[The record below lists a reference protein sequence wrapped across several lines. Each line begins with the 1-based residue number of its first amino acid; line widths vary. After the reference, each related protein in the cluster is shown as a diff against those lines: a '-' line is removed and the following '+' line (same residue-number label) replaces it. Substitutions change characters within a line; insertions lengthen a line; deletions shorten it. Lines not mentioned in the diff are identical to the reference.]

1 MPCETREKSA
11 EIAPHFSSAS
21 RSFSSSIKQW
31 SNKYINNELLTVYVD
46 VERDKQIRLEVVVI
60 VQIYQERHLS
70 PYHGW
75 ASRKLI
81 VLYKISWYHSY

>member
-1 MPCETREKSA
+1 M
-11 EIAPHFSSAS
+11 
-21 RSFSSSIKQW
+21 
-31 SNKYINNELLTVYVD
+31 NNELLTVYVD

-81 VLYKISWYHSY
+81 VLYNISWYHSY